1 MFVVVMH
8 SLHVAREFRSMWL
21 IISFDC
27 LEQRY
32 FDGNGTFGTN
42 GTNGR
47 LMETA
52 RHFQHD
58 RQSIGD
64 GPGVIMEHVG
74 GFFQESDFYEIL
86 DFGDFAILT
95 VSSDIQH
102 YHTPH
107 FSTYG
112 IRRGFLRL
120 M

>member
-1 MFVVVMH
+1 M
-8 SLHVAREFRSMWL
+8 RDISMK
-21 IISFDC
+21 
-27 LEQRY
+27 Q
-32 FDGNGTFGTN
+32 
-42 GTNGR
+42 
-47 LMETA
+47 
-52 RHFQHD
+52 HFQHD